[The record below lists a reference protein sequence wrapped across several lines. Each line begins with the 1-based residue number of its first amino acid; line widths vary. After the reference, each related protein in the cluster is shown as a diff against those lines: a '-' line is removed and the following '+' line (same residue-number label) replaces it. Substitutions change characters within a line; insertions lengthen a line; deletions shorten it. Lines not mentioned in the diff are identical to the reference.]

1 MPHPAARETV
11 SALLEGADMT
21 DRRTPPADWVVP
33 AIIVSVGVSL
43 LFAIGLV
50 VALTA
55 DDRVEASGL
64 VYELEVYTTCLA
76 DNGANVP
83 VIETR
88 RDGGFSVTVSGSL
101 VDGEIDTTAWREA
114 HDLCSD
120 VAPDLFGGLLGGL
133 SGGLLGGLM
142 DGFPE
147 GIPYDI

>member
-1 MPHPAARETV
+1 M
-11 SALLEGADMT
+11 S

-33 AIIVSVGVSL
+33 AIIVGVGVGL
-43 LFAIGLV
+43 LLMIGIV

-55 DDRVEASGL
+55 DDQVKASGL
-64 VYELEVYTTCLA
+64 VHELDAYTSCLA
-76 DNGANVP
+76 DHGANVP
-83 VIETR
+83 VVEAR
-88 RDGGFSVTVSGSL
+88 RGGGFSVFVHGSL
-101 VDGEIDTTAWREA
+101 VDGDIDTTAWREA
-114 HDLCSD
+114 LDQCSD

>member
-1 MPHPAARETV
+1 M
-11 SALLEGADMT
+11 S

-33 AIIVSVGVSL
+33 AIIVGVGVGV
-43 LFAIGLV
+43 LFVIGLV
-50 VALTA
+50 FALTA

-64 VYELEVYTTCLA
+64 VYELEVYTTCLS
-76 DNGANVP
+76 DHGANVP
-83 VIETR
+83 VVEAR
-88 RDGGFSVTVSGSL
+88 GDGGFSVTVPGSL
-101 VDGEIDTTAWREA
+101 VDGEVDTNAWREA

-142 DGFPE
+142 DGFPG

>member
-1 MPHPAARETV
+1 M
-11 SALLEGADMT
+11 S

-33 AIIVSVGVSL
+33 AIIVGVGVGV
-43 LFAIGLV
+43 LFVIGLV
-50 VALTA
+50 FALTA

-64 VYELEVYTTCLA
+64 VYELEVYTTCLS
-76 DNGANVP
+76 DHGANVP
-83 VIETR
+83 VVEAR
-88 RDGGFSVTVSGSL
+88 SDGGFSVTVPGSL
-101 VDGEIDTTAWREA
+101 VDGEVDTNAWREA

-142 DGFPE
+142 DGFPG

>member
-1 MPHPAARETV
+1 M
-11 SALLEGADMT
+11 S

-33 AIIVSVGVSL
+33 AIIVGVGVGV
-43 LFAIGLV
+43 LFVIGLV
-50 VALTA
+50 FALTA

-64 VYELEVYTTCLA
+64 VYELEVYTTCLS
-76 DNGANVP
+76 DHGANVP
-83 VIETR
+83 VVEAR
-88 RDGGFSVTVSGSL
+88 SDGGFSVTVPGSL
-101 VDGEIDTTAWREA
+101 VDGEVDTNAWREA

-142 DGFPE
+142 DGLPG